1 MSWIVS
7 QSSQQLLIFLCVL
20 TRVSGLVMSSPIF
33 GPRSAP
39 MQARVFLVVALSLII
54 TPMHWQTPVA
64 EPGNLIQLTVMLARE
79 AALGLALGLAL
90 TIFFSSMQLTGTVI
104 GQMSGLQLADVFD
117 PTFDSNVPLFGQLL
131 DLIAMTVFVLLGGH
145 RKVLAALLD
154 TFQWRAPGGDDFPTS
169 LVEALSQIVAES
181 FVVGIRAG
189 APVMVSLLL
198 AVLILGLIS
207 RTLPQLNIFAIGFNV
222 NALILLA
229 TLAFSL
235 STISAVVENSADSIL
250 SVVRDAI
257 RDG

>member
-1 MSWIVS
+1 
-7 QSSQQLLIFLCVL
+7 
-20 TRVSGLVMSSPIF
+20 
-33 GPRSAP
+33 
-39 MQARVFLVVALSLII
+39 
-54 TPMHWQTPVA
+54 
-64 EPGNLIQLTVMLARE
+64 
-79 AALGLALGLAL
+79 
-90 TIFFSSMQLTGTVI
+90 
-104 GQMSGLQLADVFD
+104 
-117 PTFDSNVPLFGQLL
+117 
-131 DLIAMTVFVLLGGH
+131 
-145 RKVLAALLD
+145 LLD